1 MELLGIEMSFEEF
14 DKLMC
19 EQSQGK
25 ELIVEDG
32 KVITKDQSTNP
43 DILRE
48 IQEQKRQRDEELL
61 LSQINKE
68 IDELQ
73 YDLIQAYCGAQFGIE
88 IIDGVE
94 VDRLAEKKKRFQLL
108 HNQQRKLLDKPARE
122 YIKE

>member
-1 MELLGIEMSFEEF
+1 MELLGIEISFEEF
-14 DKLMC
+14 DRLMS

-32 KVITKDQSTNP
+32 KVITKDKSTNP

-48 IQEQKRQRDEELL
+48 IQEQREERDKQVL

-94 VDRLAEKKKRFQLL
+94 VDRLEQKKKRFQQL
-108 HNQQRKLLDKPARE
+108 HNQQRMLEGKPARE

>member
-1 MELLGIEMSFEEF
+1 MELLGIEMSYEEF
-14 DKLMC
+14 DRLMC
-19 EQSQGK
+19 EQAQGK
-25 ELIVEDG
+25 ELMVEDG

-48 IQEQKRQRDEELL
+48 IQERREERDKQIL

-73 YDLIQAYCGAQFGIE
+73 YDLVQAYCGAQFGTE

-94 VDRLAEKKKRFQLL
+94 VDRLEWKRKRFQQL
-108 HNQQRKLLDKPARE
+108 HNQQRMLEGKPLRE
-122 YIKE
+122 YKE

>member
-1 MELLGIEMSFEEF
+1 MEFLGIEVTASEF
-14 DKLMC
+14 DRLMC

-32 KVITKDQSTNP
+32 KIITKDQSTNP

-48 IQEQKRQRDEELL
+48 IQEQRRRQDEDLL
-61 LSQINKE
+61 LQSINRE

-73 YDLIQAYCGAQFGIE
+73 YDLIQAYCGAQFGTE

-108 HNQQRKLLDKPARE
+108 HNQQRKLLGKPSRE
-122 YIKE
+122 YKE

>member
-1 MELLGIEMSFEEF
+1 MEFLGIDLTLEEF

-19 EQSQGK
+19 EQAQGK

-48 IQEQKRQRDEELL
+48 LQERKEERDKQTL

-68 IDELQ
+68 IDELK
-73 YDLIQAYCGAQFGIE
+73 YDLIQAYCGAQFGTE

-94 VDRLAEKKKRFQLL
+94 VDRLE
-108 HNQQRKLLDKPARE
+108 
-122 YIKE
+122 

>member
-1 MELLGIEMSFEEF
+1 MELLGIEMSYEEF
-14 DKLMC
+14 DRLMC
-19 EQSQGK
+19 EQSLGK
-25 ELIVEDG
+25 ELIVENG

-48 IQEQKRQRDEELL
+48 IQEQREERDKQIL

-73 YDLIQAYCGAQFGIE
+73 YDLIQAYCGAQFGTE

-108 HNQQRKLLDKPARE
+108 HNQQRKLLGKPARE

>member
-1 MELLGIEMSFEEF
+1 MELLGIEVSFEEF
-14 DKLMC
+14 DRLMC

-32 KVITKDQSTNP
+32 KVITKDKSTNP
-43 DILRE
+43 DVLRE
-48 IQEQKRQRDEELL
+48 LQERREERDKQIL

-73 YDLIQAYCGAQFGIE
+73 YDLIQAYCGAKFGTKE
-88 IIDGVE
+88 VDGVE
-94 VDRLAEKKKRFQLL
+94 IDILKEKKARFQQL
-108 HNQQRKLLDKPARE
+108 HNQQRMLEGKPARE

>member
-1 MELLGIEMSFEEF
+1 MELLGIEMSLEEF
-14 DKLMC
+14 DRLMC
-19 EQSQGK
+19 EQAQGK

-32 KVITKDQSTNP
+32 KVITKDKSANP

-48 IQEQKRQRDEELL
+48 LQERREERDKQIL

-73 YDLIQAYCGAQFGIE
+73 YDLIQAYCGAQFGTE
-88 IIDGVE
+88 IKDGVE
-94 VDRLAEKKKRFQLL
+94 VDRLAEKKARFQQL
-108 HNQQRKLLDKPARE
+108 HNQQRMLEGKPARE

>member
-1 MELLGIEMSFEEF
+1 MELLGIEVTFEEF
-14 DKLMC
+14 DRLMC

-32 KVITKDQSTNP
+32 KIITKDKSTNP

-48 IQEQKRQRDEELL
+48 LQERREERDKQIL

-68 IDELQ
+68 IDELK
-73 YDLIQAYCGAQFGIE
+73 YDLIQAYCGAQFGTE

-94 VDRLAEKKKRFQLL
+94 VDRLEWKRKRFQQL
-108 HNQQRKLLDKPARE
+108 HNQQRMLEGKPSRE
-122 YIKE
+122 YKE

>member
-1 MELLGIEMSFEEF
+1 MELLGIEMSYEEF
-14 DKLMC
+14 DRLMC
-19 EQSQGK
+19 EQSLGK
-25 ELIVEDG
+25 ELIVENG

-48 IQEQKRQRDEELL
+48 IQEQREERDKQIL

-73 YDLIQAYCGAQFGIE
+73 YDLIQAYCGAQFGTE

-108 HNQQRKLLDKPARE
+108 HNQQRKLQGKPARE